1 MRIAIASV
9 LLFLSAGSGLAQTRA
24 SGPWWP
30 NPTWGAGDQAGASN
44 WITPEKIVEAVRL
57 VKTGKVYEI
66 GQVYQKGNSRRR
78 AGRPQASGPCRSGPA
93 SGDALLFRYG
103 WSRFWKEPAKYD
115 AEPPGIVLEVA
126 RWVAERKA
134 SMVGSDQS
142 GTEVQP
148 SPDAT
153 QAYPVHQELMM
164 KKGIYNLENLTL
176 EELSRDGVS
185 EFLFV
190 FTPVRFKGATGS
202 PGRPI
207 AIR

>member
-9 LLFLSAGSGLAQTRA
+9 LLFLSAGSGLAQTCA

-30 NPTWGAGDQAGASN
+30 ILTRAAGDQAGASN

-66 GQVYQKGNSRRR
+66 GQVYEKGNSRRR
-78 AGRPQASGPCRSGPA
+78 AGRPQASGPCRSGP
-93 SGDALLFRYG
+93 LFRYG

-134 SMVGSDQS
+134 SMVGSRLV
-142 GTEVQP
+142 GNGGPTESRRNPGLPRAPGADNEEGDLQP
-148 SPDAT
+148 REPDA
-153 QAYPVHQELMM
+153 
-164 KKGIYNLENLTL
+164 
-176 EELSRDGVS
+176 R
-185 EFLFV
+185 
-190 FTPVRFKGATGS
+190 GAV
-202 PGRPI
+202 
-207 AIR
+207 A